1 MFQCGVCFRI
11 YFFFLFETDF
21 LTSCSLVFPC
31 SLVFLLSTI
40 IDYYRALEDQKKLP
54 GMIRA
59 GIHMLSK
66 WRAKVIKDSNEEGG
80 DECHCQACGRAIED
94 EEEKDD
100 VLKHL
105 SNMEAKYELNL
116 KKLDQEQLRS
126 AEEDLSTF
134 RQIKGET
141 KYTIIGHTTHKLYT
155 NYFLVICCVMITMN

>member
-21 LTSCSLVFPC
+21 LTSC